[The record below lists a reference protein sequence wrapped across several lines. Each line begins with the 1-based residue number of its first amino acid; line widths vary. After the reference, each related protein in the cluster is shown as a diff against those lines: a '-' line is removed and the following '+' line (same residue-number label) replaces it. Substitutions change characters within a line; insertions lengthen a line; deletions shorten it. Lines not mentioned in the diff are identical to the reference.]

1 MASLKEVTMGN
12 TNNKNSRVVPIFF
25 GADQRFT
32 PYLMVCLASL
42 LDHVS
47 ARRKYEI
54 HILHTDIKPETQE
67 QIVAMAKPNTK
78 IEFND
83 VSPIIDSIVGSL
95 PIRDY
100 YSPSTY
106 FRFVIAKNFP
116 QYDKALYVDADTVI
130 CEDLAKLYDTPIGNS
145 YVAAVPEAVMS
156 NIADLGL
163 YAEKVLGVNRYKYF
177 NAGMILINCKQW
189 RAHDVLGQFLT
200 LIGYYNFVVAQ
211 DQDYLNVIC
220 KNKVHYL
227 PRRWNCETIKTWNID
242 RKRLGIVHYAFAAKP
257 WQDINCI
264 YGDIFWKYASKLPV
278 YMEIKAAFAAIT
290 PEKLEAIALVPET
303 VREICLKE
311 IKRNDNFLR
320 RVNTKKGAKPLFAEP
335 QLAEL
340 VTRLRTRSFA
350 RN

>member
-1 MASLKEVTMGN
+1 MGN
-12 TNNKNSRVVPIFF
+12 NNTKKSKVVPVFF
-25 GADQRFT
+25 GVDQRFT
-32 PYLMVCLASL
+32 PYLMVCLASM
-42 LDHVS
+42 LDHIS
-47 ARRKYEI
+47 NRRKYEI
-54 HILHTDIKPETQE
+54 HILHTDVKPDTQE
-67 QIVAMAKPNTK
+67 MIVAMAKPNVA

-83 VSPIIDSIVGSL
+83 VSPVIDSIVGSL

-106 FRFVIAKNFP
+106 FRFVIASHFP

-130 CEDLAKLYDTPIGNS
+130 MDDLAKLYDTPIGNS
-145 YVAAVPEAVMS
+145 YVAAVPEAVM
-156 NIADLGL
+156 AALKDGGD
-163 YAEKVLGVNRYKYF
+163 YAEKVLSVNRYKYF

-227 PRRWNCETIKTWNID
+227 PRRWNMETIKPWKID
-242 RKRLGIVHYAFAAKP
+242 RKHLGIVHFAFAAKP
-257 WQDINCI
+257 WQDINC
-264 YGDIFWKYASKLPV
+264 YYSDIFWHYASTVPV
-278 YMEIKAAFAAIT
+278 YMEIKAAFAAVT
-290 PEKLEAIALVPET
+290 DEKLEAIKLVVESVCET
-303 VREICLKE
+303 CRKE

-340 VTRLRTRSFA
+340 VTRLRTRSFN